1 MAYLFDGA
9 FKRALYSV
17 KETGRKLKSGA
28 KELVEDFVSGFGGHG
43 WKLWKRNGLWRLELD
58 ELLVRRSFTIFEQ
71 IISKITAIRGSQTI
85 SQGHGKIKSV
95 DIADATVYHEL
106 YTLEPS
112 EEDPEVLIPKIEQW
126 TTTELCY
133 RLLLE
138 DDTNTIKEFD
148 FVRCQ
153 KNGKYYFVQVGSVFQ
168 FYVNIPVTEFDTD
181 DKGITI
187 NPPEVGDE
195 IVQFGNF
202 SHATTYNTRHSCIF
216 IHADDDEPAIDLM
229 TDMYTKTWDD
239 AIKIRIGGNLPGT
252 PNLRGFYCVNGM
264 IRCVD
269 EKGNLIYEFKPDGSI
284 DLGKGAIKYDPV
296 ENKMIF
302 GSGVKLTWD
311 NLDDDTK
318 VNIKGEAGTSIFVQY
333 SVDGQTD
340 WHEKFVEG
348 DVYMRQKLGDGNWS
362 QPIKIVG
369 EDGEDGP
376 YTDFQFAVNY
386 SLNDAPTEGWED
398 APPLVLGGQYLW
410 MRSGLVT
417 PPKKEPEIWTAVRI
431 SGTNGEDGISLEV
444 EYSKDG
450 KSDWHSI
457 FYTTDFFM
465 RQKLGDGSWS
475 SPMRIV
481 GETGADGSDGQYMDF
496 QFAKSTS
503 STTAPTT
510 GWQDAPPEIKSNEY
524 LWMRSGLVVPP
535 ATTPSSWTAVRLQGN
550 DGKDGASVQAQ
561 YSIDGVTNWHDV
573 FTVGDIFMR
582 QRLSNVTDWSK
593 PMRVVGE
600 TGKDGPYTDFQFS
613 KSNSPTIAP
622 TSGWQDAPPVI
633 NIGEFLWMRT
643 GIVTPPA
650 TAPSK
655 WTTVRIQGNNGHDG
669 ADGTDGKDGTSHQY
683 IFTRTTTETPRP
695 ETPKTSQEDIYIPD
709 RWTDD
714 PQGVN
719 SVLKYEW
726 SSLRV
731 KRDGL
736 WGDCSIP
743 ALWAVYAEDGK
754 DGVDANLL
762 PWIKDWDGHKTQI
775 GGESLISPKIFS
787 GENVGTSDNPSLTG
801 VAIGRDVVTLNGVK
815 RTGLFGIKGNNT
827 TFEIDSF
834 TGDALYKGRVVAGN
848 EDGQRIEISPD
859 LQNIQIYESSGDL
872 AAQFE
877 GNSYTKDDFFGDV
890 PSVTIKNVPLNI
902 KHPYQTEVVISN
914 RFFVKG
920 TQYIDVSYTGLL
932 MNKTVMRILFRVYDG
947 PSSNNI
953 IQEGLILKESCNE
966 GQTKDIVGDNIRAF
980 LQEGYVDIVVSPTNY
995 TGDIYLN
1002 TFSCKIYKGAYVSK
1016 YFANGIAL
1024 GTGTDNIFYAIK
1036 DSSNDIISEIRN
1048 RYNGIKIT
1056 GKDTYCI
1063 KSGFEGILPSIVCL
1077 GTAYTT
1083 PNNAGFDMTRTF
1095 DGRPLSIKYVS
1106 MGVCDIVFPNEWKSY
1121 SFNYTKCYV
1130 MLTGMGTSFDDPY
1143 SVSPIKATMKGWNGN
1158 GFRVI
1163 LSDDSSPNDGAFH
1176 FEVKLV
1182 SNVL

>member
-58 ELLVRRSFTIFEQ
+58 ELLVRRSFTVFEQ

-95 DIADATVYHEL
+95 DIAEATVYHEL

-112 EEDPEVLIPKIEQW
+112 KEDPEVLIPKIEQW

-168 FYVNIPVTEFDTD
+168 FYVNIPVSEFDTD

-340 WHEKFVEG
+340 WHDKFVEG
-348 DVYMRQKLGDGNWS
+348 DIYMRQKLGDGNWS
-362 QPIKIVG
+362 QPIKIVA

-417 PPKKEPEIWTAVRI
+417 PPKKEPDIWTAVRI
-431 SGTNGEDGISLEV
+431 SGTNGQDGISLEV

-450 KSDWHSI
+450 TSNWHSI
-457 FYTTDFFM
+457 FYDTDLFM
-465 RQKLGDGSWS
+465 RQRLGDGSWS
-475 SPMRIV
+475 NPMRIV
-481 GETGADGSDGQYMDF
+481 GEDGKAGGDGQYMDF

-503 STTAPTT
+503 STIAPTS

-550 DGKDGASVQAQ
+550 DGKDGASIQAQ
-561 YSIDGVTNWHDV
+561 YSIDGVTNWHEV

-633 NIGEFLWMRT
+633 NIGEFLWMRS
-643 GIVTPPA
+643 GLVTPPA

-655 WTTVRIQGNNGHDG
+655 WTTVRIQGNDGHDG
-669 ADGTDGKDGTSHQY
+669 KDGDDGKDGTSYQY

-695 ETPKTSQEDIYIPD
+695 DTPKTSQEDVYIPNG
-709 RWTDD
+709 WTDD

-731 KRDGL
+731 KKDGL

-743 ALWAVYAEDGK
+743 ALWAVYAEDGEDGK

-762 PWIKDWDGHKTQI
+762 PWIEDWDGHKTQI

-787 GENVGTSDNPSLTG
+787 GENVGTSDKPSLTG
-801 VAIGRDVVTLNGVK
+801 VAMGRDVVTINGVK
-815 RTGLFGIKGNNT
+815 KTGLFGIKGNET
-827 TFEIDSF
+827 TFEIDAE
-834 TGDALYKGRVVAGN
+834 TGDATFNGTVFSKKGKIG
-848 EDGQRIEISPD
+848 GFSI
-859 LQNIQIYESSGDL
+859 
-872 AAQFE
+872 
-877 GNSYTKDDFFGDV
+877 
-890 PSVTIKNVPLNI
+890 
-902 KHPYQTEVVISN
+902 TEVGLENENNTSALISIKEEHDDGNGGSIKREASLGNTIQSYLGYDTAAYISAESRNENISLLLKASGSTVYHKVWGGLSNFAISATGGCNWKMGEEDHWCMPGILGILRVNISN
-914 RFFVKG
+914 NNGQANITMNTWGNGVNILGVGLRE
-920 TQYIDVSYTGLL
+920 YNPNPVS
-932 MNKTVMRILFRVYDG
+932 
-947 PSSNNI
+947 
-953 IQEGLILKESCNE
+953 
-966 GQTKDIVGDNIRAF
+966 GQ
-980 LQEGYVDIVVSPTNY
+980 YVDVKYSPLGHSDYYIICQTN
-995 TGDIYLN
+995 GQD
-1002 TFSCKIYKGAYVSK
+1002 
-1016 YFANGIAL
+1016 FALKNAWGL
-1024 GTGTDNIFYAIK
+1024 
-1036 DSSNDIISEIRN
+1036 
-1048 RYNGIKIT
+1048 
-1056 GKDTYCI
+1056 
-1063 KSGFEGILPSIVCL
+1063 
-1077 GTAYTT
+1077 T
-1083 PNNAGFDMTRTF
+1083 PNLEGFDLYVDANTRKSVFTF
-1095 DGRPLSIKYVS
+1095 WFGSDKYIPQGATFVFMGRPS
-1106 MGVCDIVFPNEWKSY
+1106 
-1121 SFNYTKCYV
+1121 
-1130 MLTGMGTSFDDPY
+1130 LTT
-1143 SVSPIKATMKGWNGN
+1143 
-1158 GFRVI
+1158 
-1163 LSDDSSPNDGAFH
+1163 
-1176 FEVKLV
+1176 
-1182 SNVL
+1182 

>member
-95 DIADATVYHEL
+95 DIAPSTVYHEL

-112 EEDPEVLIPKIEQW
+112 KEDPEILIPKIEQW

-181 DKGITI
+181 DNGVTI

-202 SHATTYNTRHSCIF
+202 SHAYQYSSRHSCIF

-318 VNIKGEAGTSIFVQY
+318 VNIKGEAGTSVFVQY
-333 SVDGQTD
+333 SVDGQTE

-348 DVYMRQKLGDGNWS
+348 DIYMRQKLGDGNWS

-386 SLNDAPTEGWED
+386 SLNDAPTEGWTD
-398 APPLVLGGQYLW
+398 APPVVLGGQYLW

-417 PPKKEPEIWTAVRI
+417 PPQKEPDIWTAVRI
-431 SGTNGEDGISLEV
+431 SGTNGQDGISLEV

-450 KSDWHSI
+450 TSNWHSI
-457 FYTTDFFM
+457 FYDTDLFM

-475 SPMRIV
+475 NPMRIV
-481 GETGADGSDGQYMDF
+481 GEDGAAGSDGQYMDF

-503 STTAPTT
+503 STTAPTS
-510 GWQDAPPEIKSNEY
+510 GWQDAPPEVKNNEY

-550 DGKDGASVQAQ
+550 DGKDGASIQAQ
-561 YSIDGVTNWHDV
+561 YSIDGVTNWHDE

-633 NIGEFLWMRT
+633 NIGEFLWMRS
-643 GIVTPPA
+643 GLVTPPE

-655 WTTVRIQGNNGHDG
+655 WTTVRIQGNNGYDG
-669 ADGTDGKDGTSHQY
+669 ADGTDGKDGTNYQY

-695 ETPKTSQEDIYIPD
+695 DTPKTSQEDIYVPEY
-709 RWTDD
+709 WTDD

-731 KRDGL
+731 KKDGL

-743 ALWAVYAEDGK
+743 ALWAVYAEDGKDGK

-787 GENVGTSDNPSLTG
+787 GENVGTSDKPLLTG
-801 VAIGRDVVTLNGVK
+801 VAMGRDVVTINGVK
-815 RTGLFGIKGNNT
+815 KTGLFGIKGNET
-827 TFEIDSF
+827 TFEINAE
-834 TGDALYKGRVVAGN
+834 TGDATFNGTVFSNRGKIGGFSITEFGLENENNTSALISIKEEHEDGNGGSIKREASLGNTIQSYLGYDTAAYMSSESRHENITLLLKASGSTVSHNIWGGLSNFAISATGGCNWKMEEEDHWCMPGILGILRINISNNNGQAIITLNKWGNGVHIIGVGLREYSPSPVAG
-848 EDGQRIEISPD
+848 Q
-859 LQNIQIYESSGDL
+859 
-872 AAQFE
+872 
-877 GNSYTKDDFFGDV
+877 
-890 PSVTIKNVPLNI
+890 
-902 KHPYQTEVVISN
+902 
-914 RFFVKG
+914 
-920 TQYIDVSYTGLL
+920 
-932 MNKTVMRILFRVYDG
+932 
-947 PSSNNI
+947 
-953 IQEGLILKESCNE
+953 
-966 GQTKDIVGDNIRAF
+966 
-980 LQEGYVDIVVSPTNY
+980 YVDVKYSPLGHSDYYIICQTNGQDY
-995 TGDIYLN
+995 
-1002 TFSCKIYKGAYVSK
+1002 
-1016 YFANGIAL
+1016 AL
-1024 GTGTDNIFYAIK
+1024 KNAWG
-1036 DSSNDIISEIRN
+1036 
-1048 RYNGIKIT
+1048 
-1056 GKDTYCI
+1056 
-1063 KSGFEGILPSIVCL
+1063 L
-1077 GTAYTT
+1077 T
-1083 PNNAGFDMTRTF
+1083 PNLEGFDLYVDANTRKSVFTF
-1095 DGRPLSIKYVS
+1095 WFGPDKYIPQGATFVFMGRPS
-1106 MGVCDIVFPNEWKSY
+1106 
-1121 SFNYTKCYV
+1121 
-1130 MLTGMGTSFDDPY
+1130 LTT
-1143 SVSPIKATMKGWNGN
+1143 
-1158 GFRVI
+1158 
-1163 LSDDSSPNDGAFH
+1163 
-1176 FEVKLV
+1176 
-1182 SNVL
+1182 